1 MGFNLGSIGS
11 MIGGAIKQIA
21 PAVLRA
27 VAPAVSEGL
36 KKITDGFVSGGANA
50 LKSMTAALP
59 GPLGTLLNKGI
70 DWGAD
75 KLKGLAGSAFDQLL
89 QKLMG
94 TPTQIP
100 GAPAGT
106 TGALPPMATPARAE
120 ITAAATAAAN
130 AGIAQAQASLPNGG
144 VAAPS
149 SGGTTADKAIAMLGT
164 LTEPALPG
172 KDATEQELAKF
183 QRDLGKYNR
192 LVELMSKVISSDN
205 DVKKSVLQ
213 NIR

>member
-1 MGFNLGSIGS
+1 MSLLGKIGS
-11 MIGGAIKQIA
+11 ALGGVIKQVA

-50 LKSMTAALP
+50 LKGLTSSLP
-59 GPLGTLLNKGI
+59 SPIASLLNKGI

-100 GAPAGT
+100 AAPAGT
-106 TGALPPMATPARAE
+106 TGALPGIATPERAQ

-144 VAAPS
+144 VSAPS
-149 SGGTTADKAIAMLGT
+149 GGGTIEDKAIAQIGT
-164 LTEPALPG
+164 LTEPPLPG

-192 LVELMSKVISSDN
+192 MLELMSKVISIGN
-205 DVKKSVLQ
+205 DTKKGIQS
-213 NIR
+213 NFR